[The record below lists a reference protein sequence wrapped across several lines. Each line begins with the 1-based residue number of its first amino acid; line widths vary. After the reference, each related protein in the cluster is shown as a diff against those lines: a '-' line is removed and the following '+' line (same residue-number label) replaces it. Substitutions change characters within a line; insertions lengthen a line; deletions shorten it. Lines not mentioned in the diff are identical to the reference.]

1 MRGGRWDDK
10 NIQVDR
16 DTINN
21 RNGKILSLGPLKGKP
36 SNDISALFPGE
47 KLNAPTTSLS
57 QDFDKKQ
64 GI

>member
-1 MRGGRWDDK
+1 MGRYF
-10 NIQVDR
+10 
-16 DTINN
+16 
-21 RNGKILSLGPLKGKP
+21 LLAPLKGKP
-36 SNDISALFPGE
+36 SNDISTLFPGE